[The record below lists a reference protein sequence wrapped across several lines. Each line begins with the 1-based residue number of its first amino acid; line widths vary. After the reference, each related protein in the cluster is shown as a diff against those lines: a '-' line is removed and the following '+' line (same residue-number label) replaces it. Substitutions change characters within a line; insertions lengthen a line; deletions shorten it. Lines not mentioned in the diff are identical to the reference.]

1 MVIESKGNLD
11 SIQKC
16 DGCDNFCTDGDSPSM
31 PHKASVIFCCQEKQH
46 SKPQY
51 QLAVNG
57 RCQEKHQ
64 SKRWLII
71 VANGYGPVK
80 HHSKP

>member
-31 PHKASVIFCCQEKQH
+31 PHKASVIFCCQEKH
-46 SKPQY
+46 YSKP
-51 QLAVNG
+51 
-57 RCQEKHQ
+57 
-64 SKRWLII
+64 
-71 VANGYGPVK
+71 
-80 HHSKP
+80 